1 MRKQFFFLLA
11 LVFCAPVWAAHM
23 PDNMYFRAMKDEMD
37 RSLKELRV
45 KGSPDPYYV
54 AFKLS
59 RTLETQAHASFGEAY
74 PRGPQTDTLGAL
86 VMLAAGTP
94 RSDSLGFDSDRFY
107 YRPGYDFNIA
117 QSYAGIRQALWM
129 LADQGYMEASDAY
142 EKKQAYKRQ
151 KNLTDK
157 LPDFI
162 RAPQASFVEDIPAF
176 APPPVEELENLART
190 LSAKGGSIAYL
201 EDFSV
206 KIHSGREE
214 IYYLNSD
221 GGFYQ
226 LARPYGGVALSAR
239 FRNRDGY
246 KEELF
251 RKIRLADSSL
261 PDKKELEKQTDEFLA
276 ELDKVYNAKKA
287 EPYLGPVLLKPQ
299 AASGFLS
306 TLFIRNM
313 RNIKPLLSAQREND
327 PTAGLFR
334 DKTGMRVMSNVI
346 DVYDKPL
353 LRSYKGKPLD
363 GFMPVDDEGV
373 APKELTL
380 VSAGRLRELPLSR
393 RPAKEG
399 NQSNGHA
406 RMGWGTNPREALT
419 NVFVEAKQP
428 LSDAEMEAKLL
439 SRCRELELEYCYVL
453 TRFPE
458 GGNSLQT
465 EAVNAAERIY
475 TKDGRKEPVFG
486 VKIAG
491 LTTRS
496 LRDILA
502 AGTDEEVAYASDSYN
517 RPFSVVTPSLLVDE
531 IEILPDEKKADRR
544 PFIAKP

>member
-1 MRKQFFFLLA
+1 MRKHFFFLLT

-45 KGSPDPYYV
+45 KGSPDPYYA

-59 RTLETQAHASFGEAY
+59 LKRDIRARASFGETY
-74 PRGPQTDTLGAL
+74 PRESQTDTLEAL
-86 VMLAAGTP
+86 VMLPAGTP

-107 YRPGYDFNIA
+107 YRPGHDYNIA
-117 QSYAGIRQALWM
+117 QSYEGIRQALWM
-129 LADQGYMEASDAY
+129 LADRGYMEASDAY
-142 EKKQAYKRQ
+142 ENKQAYKRQ

-176 APPPVEELENLART
+176 APPPTEALENLARA
-190 LSAKGGSIAYL
+190 LSAKGRGVAYL
-201 EDFSV
+201 EDFSAEV
-206 KIHSGREE
+206 RAGRDE

-221 GGFYQ
+221 GGLYQ
-226 LARPYGGVALSAR
+226 LARPYGRVVLSAR
-239 FRNRDGY
+239 LRNRDGY
-246 KEELF
+246 KEEL
-251 RKIRLADSSL
+251 RREIRLADAAL
-261 PDKKELEKQTDEFLA
+261 LDEKELEKQTDEFLA
-276 ELDKVYNAKKA
+276 ELDKVHNAKKA

-306 TLFIRNM
+306 ALFIRNM
-313 RNIKPLLSAQREND
+313 RNIKPLLSALQDND

-453 TRFPE
+453 TRFPAV
-458 GGNSLQT
+458 GNSPQT
-465 EAVNAAERIY
+465 GTVNTAERIY
-475 TKDGRKEPVFG
+475 TKDGRREPVFG

-502 AGTDEEVAYASDSYN
+502 AGADEEVTYAHDSYD
-517 RPFSVVTPSLLVDE
+517 RSFSVVTPSLLVDE
-531 IEILPDEKKADRR
+531 IEILPDEKKADRK